1 MENLKSKKSNINEVV
16 GKLLIRL
23 IVWLIIIIL
32 SGVILYYIIKKDAK
46 EYDEISNTQVD
57 NTKIILR

>member
-46 EYDEISNTQVD
+46 EYDEISNTQVEQ
-57 NTKIILR
+57 TKEIKK

>member
-1 MENLKSKKSNINEVV
+1 MKNLKSKKSNINEVV

-46 EYDEISNTQVD
+46 EYDEISNTQVEQ
-57 NTKIILR
+57 TKEIKK